1 MKARIKSTGE
11 VVTVISYENYAMSP
25 KIKTIAYLIEGNF
38 TETNGSEN
46 FEILPD
52 EPETL
57 TTSFDWDTFR
67 NETAAKEF
75 IMLEQIQPY
84 DETNFATAVTRTDK
98 LIKQLKETPSHE
110 TA

>member
-11 VVTVISYENYAMSP
+11 IVTVISYENYAMSP

-57 TTSFDWDTFR
+57 TTSFDWETFR
-67 NETAAKEF
+67 NETAAKLF
-75 IMLEQIQPY
+75 LLYEQVFPY
-84 DETNFATAVTRTDK
+84 SSSNTKTSIGTTDE
-98 LIKQLKETPSHE
+98 LIRQLKETTMP
-110 TA
+110 